1 MKKSDI
7 DVLIVTYNSKAFIGT
22 CIDSLLG
29 SEGMH
34 IRITVIDN
42 ASTDGTAEQVE
53 KRYPSVK
60 VLKNLK
66 NMGYACAVNKGV
78 ASVAGDFFIIANA
91 DVVFHRDTVCQ
102 MVEHLIIHRDV
113 GVVGAQ
119 QVFPDGKWQR
129 SYGNVP
135 GIVDSVKNLIGITT
149 LHNWVRRFAWPR
161 RIDTYPKEVG
171 YIDGAA
177 MAIRKEAYEFVGGF
191 DENFFF
197 YGEEADFC
205 FRLKK
210 SGWRVVFLPS
220 SLLTH
225 IRGGSSRRAD
235 PSSEKYLQLHVNSK
249 LLLFKKHYPQWQFHL
264 YIQLEKIHAQK
275 LALIYRLIGFLLP
288 ESKRGYVSNRVIEY
302 NLLSKIW
309 SKQLTR

>member
-1 MKKSDI
+1 MRKSEI
-7 DVLIVTYNSKAFIGT
+7 NIVVITYNSRVFIKD
-22 CIDSLLG
+22 CLDSLL
-29 SEGMH
+29 SSDRVYC
-34 IRITVIDN
+34 RITVMDN
-42 ASTDGTAEQVE
+42 ASTDGTAEIVKE
-53 KRYPSVK
+53 KYQSVK
-60 VLKNLK
+60 LLR
-66 NMGYACAVNKGV
+66 NMRNTGYACAVNKGV
-78 ASVAGDFFIIANA
+78 ASIAGDFFIVTNA
-91 DVVFHRDTVCQ
+91 DVVFHRDAIRQ
-102 MVEHLIIHRDV
+102 MVEYLMVHRDV

-119 QVFPDGKWQR
+119 QVFSDGKWQR

-161 RIDTYPKEVG
+161 RIDAYPKEVG

-177 MAIRKEAYEFVGGF
+177 MTIRKESYESVKGF

-205 FRLKK
+205 FRLKR
-210 SGWRVVFLPS
+210 SGWKVVFLPS
-220 SLLTH
+220 ARIIH
-225 IRGGSSRRAD
+225 VRGGSSTKVDA
-235 PSSEKYLQLHVNSK
+235 SMEKYLQLYVNSK

-309 SKQLTR
+309 SEQLTR